1 MKNSIEYDFRCKKVK
16 MSDAILFLF
25 AVVLLPA
32 QLLSFSGRS
41 DKQTTLVFPSF
52 LHTYGIRKAT
62 KTHLLLYTRNRVK
75 VQNPQGITVT
85 RLQSWDDPKSKKDDD
100 EVTGYGVNS
109 GANMIVYNT
118 SVKSLGFYGFK
129 KRGNEALNQP
139 LGIAANA
146 LGDVYVA
153 DTGNDRIVRLFN
165 PKKKLQFVQ
174 GIGGRGPLPGQ
185 FNQPHDVALDADNFV
200 YITDTANHRVQVLR
214 ADNQLHAWFGKAGVD
229 AGQFWHPTGIA
240 VTNGREK
247 WSHFKDRFIVVIDL
261 DGTRIQK
268 FTLDGQFVKAVSLQ
282 DFGFKTGKLMYLALD
297 YYSQIWATD
306 FENGCV
312 HKFDRNLN
320 YLTTF
325 GKEGI
330 GDREFEQPRGIAIY
344 KRFGQVFIAE
354 KESAQYYWIGTDI
367 KNVAASFDSAKK
379 LIRIDF
385 FLTEPSFVSL
395 DVEKS
400 HPKIESAILE
410 KFQFSSGKQSV
421 YLDGGMKRIPNFILK
436 RFDILNTEK
445 NENILPVPLGNYS
458 FHLKIEPTY
467 SSYKYFSKK
476 VETTLLV
483 E

>member
-1 MKNSIEYDFRCKKVK
+1 MKKYDFRCNKIK
-16 MSDAILFLF
+16 MRNAVLLLF
-25 AVVLLPA
+25 AVVLLPT
-32 QLLSFSGRS
+32 QLLSFSRKS

-75 VQNPQGITVT
+75 VRNPQGLAVT

-118 SVKSLGFYGFK
+118 SIKSLGFYGLK
-129 KRGNEALNQP
+129 KKGQEALNHP

-153 DTGNDRIVRLFN
+153 DTGNDRIMRLFN

-174 GIGGRGPLPGQ
+174 GIGGKGALPGQ

-214 ADNQLHAWFGKAGVD
+214 ADNQLHSWFGKAGVE

-240 VTNGREK
+240 VTNGHEK

-268 FTLDGQFVKAVSLQ
+268 FTLDGKFVKAVSLQ

-306 FENGCV
+306 FVNGCV

-325 GKEGI
+325 GKEGT

-379 LIRIDF
+379 LIRLDF

-395 DVEKS
+395 EVEKS
-400 HPKIESAILE
+400 HHKIEKTIME
-410 KFQFSSGKQSV
+410 KVKFSSGKQSV
-421 YLDGGMKRIPNFILK
+421 YLDGGMKRIPTFMVKKVYMANLVRK
-436 RFDILNTEK
+436 
-445 NENILPVPLGNYS
+445 ENGSPVQPGNYT